1 MKIAASIKPWI
12 FRVPAILLSLALTSC
27 GEPPDTHPGQP
38 VTHRKLAFKQM
49 IRTLEPMGLE
59 VRGRKPFDAPF
70 FLKSALALQV
80 LAKKP
85 WPYFTAGS
93 DYPPTR
99 AKPEVWQKMDKF
111 KQNQSVLGQAI
122 DNLVAAAKSGNLDT
136 IRPVFN
142 HVQDSCQACHHEF
155 RHS

>member
-1 MKIAASIKPWI
+1 MKITASAKPWI
-12 FRVPAILLSLALTSC
+12 FLISAILLSLGLASC
-27 GEPPDTHPGQP
+27 GEPKDTHPGQP

-59 VRGRKPFDAPF
+59 VRGRKPFNAEF

-85 WPYFTAGS
+85 WPYFTPDS
-93 DYPPTR
+93 NYPPTR
-99 AKPEVWQKMDKF
+99 ARPEVWQKMDKF
-111 KQNQSVLGQAI
+111 KQDQGVLDQAI
-122 DNLVAAAKSGNLDT
+122 AKLVAAAKSGNLDT
-136 IRPVFN
+136 IRPVFA
-142 HVQDSCQACHHEF
+142 HVQDSCQSCHHEF